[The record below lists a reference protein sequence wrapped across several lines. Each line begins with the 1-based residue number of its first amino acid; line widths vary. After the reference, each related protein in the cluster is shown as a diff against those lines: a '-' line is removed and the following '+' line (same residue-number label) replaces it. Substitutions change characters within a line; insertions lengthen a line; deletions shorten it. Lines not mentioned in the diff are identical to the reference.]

1 MATEKLK
8 NCPKTQNPPETKI
21 LPELKYVV
29 LCVFKVKKTPK
40 YKPPYY
46 IWNLLTQKSIVL
58 VARIFP
64 NHHFFSLGR
73 NLTTSSLFS

>member
-29 LCVFKVKKTPK
+29 LGVFMVKKK
-40 YKPPYY
+40 HLN
-46 IWNLLTQKSIVL
+46 ISLLIIYGT
-58 VARIFP
+58 F
-64 NHHFFSLGR
+64 
-73 NLTTSSLFS
+73 

>member
-29 LCVFKVKKTPK
+29 LCVFKVKKTP
-40 YKPPYY
+40 P
-46 IWNLLTQKSIVL
+46 LLYMEPFDTKIYC
-58 VARIFP
+58 F
-64 NHHFFSLGR
+64 GC
-73 NLTTSSLFS
+73 